1 MTRLLILSPTLFC
14 VIRSL
19 SIKADA
25 IIHKGQSVHHALVV
39 HQNILRCSEKTL
51 YRRIEKGIY
60 TTKLHHFP
68 RQVSLKKRKM
78 KPKYEYV
85 HDPKIN
91 RTGHLYSD
99 WLVYRFKHH
108 ITFKWIF

>member
-60 TTKLHHFP
+60 TTKLHHQFGANLE
-68 RQVSLKKRKM
+68 QLALMHMIKFVKVIFLVLKSVRNIKRK
-78 KPKYEYV
+78 YA
-85 HDPKIN
+85 
-91 RTGHLYSD
+91 R
-99 WLVYRFKHH
+99 
-108 ITFKWIF
+108 